1 MVKGEISVAR
11 DFLTAGFDFFADLK
25 LCKINL
31 LGDAF
36 VLWFAALKGIN
47 AKVILDRL
55 NFVFVKVINVMPHT
69 RSIHIAL
76 ILVSGFQIGANGL
89 SN

>member
-36 VLWFAALKGIN
+36 VLWWALKGIN
-47 AKVILDRL
+47 AKVILDQACPPHKSRL
-55 NFVFVKVINVMPHT
+55 ADLACQNEFWKVL
-69 RSIHIAL
+69 RS
-76 ILVSGFQIGANGL
+76 VSNLLEVHAW
-89 SN
+89 